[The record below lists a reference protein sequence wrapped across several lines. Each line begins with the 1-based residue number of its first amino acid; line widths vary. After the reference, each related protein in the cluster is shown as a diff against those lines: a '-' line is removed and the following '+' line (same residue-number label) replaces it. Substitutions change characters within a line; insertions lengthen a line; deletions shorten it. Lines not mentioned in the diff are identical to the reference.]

1 MECSGGGKLVGSVQ
15 LGDGGMQGQ
24 AEITFRE
31 GDDLGGDMTLNVE
44 GARST
49 LPVGVWQVA

>member
-1 MECSGGGKLVGSVQ
+1 MECSAGGKLVGSVQ